1 MNRLYLHVCFVR
13 FLLQEGASLT
23 AVNCDGDVPADIALD
38 ETTES
43 LLQSYTRRHGK
54 FFSVCSW
61 KAFLCAI
68 KVLELFLLHPNG
80 VRHGHVHA
88 AGAISELCDQDFA
101 WHMLHTFCDSLC
113 TE

>member
-54 FFSVCSW
+54 SFSVCSW

-88 AGAISELCDQDFA
+88 AGAIF
-101 WHMLHTFCDSLC
+101 
-113 TE
+113 